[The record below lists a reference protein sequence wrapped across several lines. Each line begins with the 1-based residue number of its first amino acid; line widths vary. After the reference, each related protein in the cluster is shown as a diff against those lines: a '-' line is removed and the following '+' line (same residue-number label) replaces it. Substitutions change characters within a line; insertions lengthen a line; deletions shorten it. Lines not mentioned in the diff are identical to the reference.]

1 MDTVLDQSPTGLPA
15 ITVTLE
21 IPEELAQHL
30 GSEALRM
37 SRHALGLEAHRRGL
51 WTEAELGQF
60 LGPTRISLDR
70 FLKDHGI
77 DLSYT
82 WQDLE
87 RERTLHWDLTGV

>member
-1 MDTVLDQSPTGLPA
+1 M
-15 ITVTLE
+15 TLTLV

-37 SRHALGLEAHRRGL
+37 SRDALGLEAYRRGL
-51 WTEAELGQF
+51 WTEAELSQF
-60 LGPTRISLDR
+60 LGLTRISLDR
-70 FLKDHGI
+70 FLKHHGI

-87 RERTLHWDLTGV
+87 RERKLHCDLTGA